1 MDATVFERFRIN
13 LLEQRQNLANW
24 LSSTPDKKK
33 RIRLGPA
40 REKAALAHLEVL
52 ETAIEKTEDHT
63 LGQCEVC
70 HDFIEADRLEMDYT
84 CCVCLDHLSAEERNQ
99 LEFELELSAKVQQ
112 ALLPQRV
119 PDIPGLELAAFSRP
133 AQIVGGDYFDF
144 FHFNDGTPGLVVG
157 DVAGHGMSASLL
169 MASLQASLR
178 TLAPDYDSPAE
189 VMRRLNL
196 LFCHNIHLTKF
207 VTLFLARF
215 EPQTRRLTYSNAGH
229 NPPLLFRARA
239 NGHEPLTYL
248 NPTGAAIGLI
258 EEFEF
263 DEESVTLAPG
273 DITLLYTDGITEAV
287 NPHQEEFGQ
296 DRLADLLQER
306 SDWSAQGLVRAV
318 RQRLQEFTQSQPL
331 TDDTTIVAARATAL

>member
-306 SDWSAQGLVRAV
+306 SDWPAQELVRAV